1 MPTNLM
7 PEGFEKAPQKKD
19 HLKLTA
25 GLLALVL
32 FIWLAS
38 LGANF
43 WLKNKSQDTETQ
55 INNIN
60 EQIEASLGSQTATL
74 VRKLEEVSRLL
85 NKRVYWS
92 DFLTRLEKN
101 TLSSTIFNSFS
112 GKAAEESSV
121 SLQGSFDNY
130 TSLAQQVL
138 VFKDVFKSV
147 DFSLTGGEDADQE
160 GDSEEGGR
168 QTDGQQEGEG
178 DQQEDTSKIQASLEL
193 TF

>member
-178 DQQEDTSKIQASLEL
+178 DQQEDVSKIQASLEL